1 MAMEMVM
8 VMEMATWRLNL
19 AKINKAIQQA
29 TTNKQQQLPRWVQL
43 QFLCHKKFY
52 FFFFFDLGF
61 GPWFKGRGGRGLA
74 KSWPK

>member
-1 MAMEMVM
+1 MAMEM

-29 TTNKQQQLPRWVQL
+29 TTNKQQQLPHWVQL

-52 FFFFFDLGF
+52 FFFFFRSGLSAMVQG
-61 GPWFKGRGGRGLA
+61 KGRTR
-74 KSWPK
+74 PC